1 MTMAGCPPIQMPV
14 TGDPE
19 TLFERINKRLA
30 DYGIELS
37 GDIGSGRFDGKGIT
51 GEYVVADNVVTV
63 TVTSKPPLVP
73 CSMVERELRKLFEY

>member
-1 MTMAGCPPIQMPV
+1 MSACPPITIAV

-19 TLFERINKRLA
+19 TLFERIRTRL
-30 DYGIELS
+30 DKFGIQLS
-37 GDIGSGRFDGKGIT
+37 GDTERGAFEGKGIA

-63 TVTSKPPLVP
+63 VVTKKPPLVP